1 MRELHTRGPLARSPV
16 FKTYWGE
23 PMDRYT
29 ALKQVDFTVRM
40 SLLSDIP
47 VIVVTVCD
55 RQDSE
60 ERALHLG
67 AAAYVSK
74 PVHADALR
82 ATIQTVLATR
92 DGVPAGGTR

>member
-1 MRELHTRGPLARSPV
+1 
-16 FKTYWGE
+16 
-23 PMDRYT
+23 MDHCT
-29 ALKQVDFTVRM
+29 ALKQVDFTIRI

-47 VIVVTVCD
+47 VIVVTACD

-74 PVHADALR
+74 PVHADALM
-82 ATIQTVLATR
+82 ATIQTVLVTR
-92 DGVPAGGTR
+92 DGVPGDGTR